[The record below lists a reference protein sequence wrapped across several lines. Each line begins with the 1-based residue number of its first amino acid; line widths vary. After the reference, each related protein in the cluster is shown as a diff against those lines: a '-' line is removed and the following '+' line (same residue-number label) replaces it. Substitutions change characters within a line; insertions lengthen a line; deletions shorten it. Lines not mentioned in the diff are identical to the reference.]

1 MKRMSEVFELP
12 VDHKKLEVYG
22 AGEMDGVP
30 YHVAE
35 EHAAHAINSCDAL
48 ADALELFL
56 VFKADVN
63 KGLADDDVLWLKAES
78 ALDTYRG
85 TK

>member
-1 MKRMSEVFELP
+1 MKRMSDVFVLP

-35 EHAAHAINSCDAL
+35 EHAAHAINHVDAL
-48 ADALELFL
+48 ADVIENVLHHHGDALSYEIKSWC
-56 VFKADVN
+56 VDA
-63 KGLADDDVLWLKAES
+63 LKA
-78 ALDTYRG
+78 YRG
-85 TK
+85 EK